1 MKWSKYNY
9 ILNCKHGVFVYN
21 STTNSFLKISKT
33 LLDSLKNIKDWDL
46 EIDELDEDIKKILV
60 AHNIVVSND
69 FDNKYLTKLKFIHR
83 RSAFANSQLSL
94 TIATTTDC
102 NFKCP
107 YCYEEGISHT
117 KMDEETETAI
127 IDYINTIKP
136 KSLYITWYG
145 GEPLMNFKTI
155 ERLMKNINELSYIE
169 EVKYD
174 MVTNGSLLTEKVGSY
189 FIEKKLKNVQ
199 ITIDGLEENHNRTR
213 ITKNGKSSYR
223 IILSNLDKALEI
235 LPDCHFSVRVNIG
248 LNNRADYPIL
258 YRELREKYKDKTN
271 FSIYFSFVEDYSMCG
286 GASCLDSKK
295 RIDFL
300 RYLQDVHH
308 IAEEV
313 YPKHR
318 QCLCT
323 ATSINSFVIAPN
335 GDLYKCWNEIG
346 RKDYIV
352 GNIKNK
358 KMISNYDLICDYSIN
373 YNKFNDPKCLA
384 CFLM

>member
-235 LPDCHFSVRVNIG
+235 LPDCHF
-248 LNNRADYPIL
+248 L
-258 YRELREKYKDKTN
+258 
-271 FSIYFSFVEDYSMCG
+271 
-286 GASCLDSKK
+286 
-295 RIDFL
+295 
-300 RYLQDVHH
+300 
-308 IAEEV
+308 
-313 YPKHR
+313 
-318 QCLCT
+318 
-323 ATSINSFVIAPN
+323 
-335 GDLYKCWNEIG
+335 
-346 RKDYIV
+346 
-352 GNIKNK
+352 
-358 KMISNYDLICDYSIN
+358 
-373 YNKFNDPKCLA
+373 
-384 CFLM
+384 

>member
-102 NFKCP
+102 YFKCP
-107 YCYEEGISHT
+107 YCYEVGISHT

-248 LNNRADYPIL
+248 INNRAYYTIL
-258 YRELREKYKDKTN
+258 
-271 FSIYFSFVEDYSMCG
+271 
-286 GASCLDSKK
+286 
-295 RIDFL
+295 
-300 RYLQDVHH
+300 
-308 IAEEV
+308 
-313 YPKHR
+313 
-318 QCLCT
+318 
-323 ATSINSFVIAPN
+323 
-335 GDLYKCWNEIG
+335 
-346 RKDYIV
+346 
-352 GNIKNK
+352 
-358 KMISNYDLICDYSIN
+358 
-373 YNKFNDPKCLA
+373 
-384 CFLM
+384 

>member
-127 IDYINTIKP
+127 ID
-136 KSLYITWYG
+136 
-145 GEPLMNFKTI
+145 
-155 ERLMKNINELSYIE
+155 
-169 EVKYD
+169 
-174 MVTNGSLLTEKVGSY
+174 
-189 FIEKKLKNVQ
+189 
-199 ITIDGLEENHNRTR
+199 
-213 ITKNGKSSYR
+213 
-223 IILSNLDKALEI
+223 
-235 LPDCHFSVRVNIG
+235 
-248 LNNRADYPIL
+248 
-258 YRELREKYKDKTN
+258 
-271 FSIYFSFVEDYSMCG
+271 
-286 GASCLDSKK
+286 
-295 RIDFL
+295 
-300 RYLQDVHH
+300 
-308 IAEEV
+308 
-313 YPKHR
+313 
-318 QCLCT
+318 
-323 ATSINSFVIAPN
+323 
-335 GDLYKCWNEIG
+335 
-346 RKDYIV
+346 
-352 GNIKNK
+352 
-358 KMISNYDLICDYSIN
+358 
-373 YNKFNDPKCLA
+373 
-384 CFLM
+384 

>member
-313 YPKHR
+313 YRTHR
-318 QCLCT
+318 QCLCS
-323 ATSINSFVIAPN
+323 ANSINSFALVLS
-335 GDLYKCWNEIG
+335 GELDKCWH
-346 RKDYIV
+346 
-352 GNIKNK
+352 
-358 KMISNYDLICDYSIN
+358 
-373 YNKFNDPKCLA
+373 
-384 CFLM
+384 